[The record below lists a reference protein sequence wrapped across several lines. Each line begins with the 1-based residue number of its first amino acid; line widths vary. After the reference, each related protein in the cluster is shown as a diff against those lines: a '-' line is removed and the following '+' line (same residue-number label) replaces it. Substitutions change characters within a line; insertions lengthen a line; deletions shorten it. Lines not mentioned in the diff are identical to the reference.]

1 MLLSLSGSA
10 YLCGGRLSDL
20 TQQVCHMI
28 HMRIDSSFMKHTTI
42 VNNVA
47 SEGTLCTVFLL
58 FPRSSSFGNAYE

>member
-28 HMRIDSSFMKHTTI
+28 HMRIDSSFYS
-42 VNNVA
+42 VEALSSVRRDAEAA
-47 SEGTLCTVFLL
+47 SKCL
-58 FPRSSSFGNAYE
+58 